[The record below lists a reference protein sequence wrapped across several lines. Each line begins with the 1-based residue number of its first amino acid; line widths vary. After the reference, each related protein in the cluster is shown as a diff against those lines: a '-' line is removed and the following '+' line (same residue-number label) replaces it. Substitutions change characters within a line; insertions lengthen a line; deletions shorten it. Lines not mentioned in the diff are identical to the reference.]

1 MWIKKLLE
9 FLWDHFWKL
18 VSLGLTTGFVIFV
31 NMVQSPA
38 TVEARITTLEI
49 SSAKSTYEREQLKIG
64 LGANNV
70 LYNRIDGKLDKV
82 NETLIILSEQM
93 KRMNQR

>member
-18 VSLGLTTGFVIFV
+18 LSVGITSAFVIFV
-31 NMVQSPA
+31 NMIQSPA
-38 TVEARITTLEI
+38 QVEARITTLEI
-49 SSAKSTYEREQLKIG
+49 SSAKSTVEREQLKIG

-70 LYNRIDGKLDKV
+70 LYNRIDNKLDKV
-82 NETLIILSEQM
+82 NETLIILSEQI
-93 KRMNQR
+93 KQINSR